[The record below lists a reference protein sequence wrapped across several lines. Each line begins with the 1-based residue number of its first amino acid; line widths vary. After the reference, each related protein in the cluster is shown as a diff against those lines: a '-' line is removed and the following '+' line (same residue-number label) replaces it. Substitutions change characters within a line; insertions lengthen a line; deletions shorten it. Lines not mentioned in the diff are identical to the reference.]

1 MLLRPPARTLKL
13 GDTGQDVV
21 DWQTQ
26 LNQWL
31 KLTSPTATP
40 LSTDGS
46 FGASTQT
53 ATEQLQ
59 SQAGLTPTGQVD
71 AATRQALTSAIS
83 NASPN
88 RG

>member
-1 MLLRPPARTLKL
+1 
-13 GDTGQDVV
+13 VV
-21 DWQTQ
+21 EWQTQ

-31 KLTSPTATP
+31 KLTSPSATQ
-40 LSTDGS
+40 LTTDGS
-46 FGASTQT
+46 FGAGTQT

-71 AATRQALTSAIS
+71 AATRQALTSAIA